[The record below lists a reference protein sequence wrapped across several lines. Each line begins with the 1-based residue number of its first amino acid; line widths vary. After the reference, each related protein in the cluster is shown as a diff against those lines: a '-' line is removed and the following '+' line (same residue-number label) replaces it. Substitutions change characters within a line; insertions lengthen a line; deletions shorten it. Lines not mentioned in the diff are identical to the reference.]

1 YEYVRSP
8 DGLWGVPDRNN
19 SWSGMLGM
27 LQREEVEIALGPFGV
42 TYQREQV
49 CDFSVPVY
57 IGQNKIMMQRPRLMN
72 DVSGFIKPFTPTLR
86 NLQVW
91 GLVMLSLVVVCLAFA
106 FVVWKEGQLT
116 GRPARNVLSKAMI
129 WVLKALTQ
137 ESCEHL
143 PKTNGGRVV
152 VSTWLLA
159 SLVFMSSYSGILTAM
174 ITVPRVHVPIDS
186 VEDLVNQ
193 RDMPWRIEAGSMMFQ
208 YFQAATGG
216 AKKAVFDHRA
226 GEFHDCWEDRQ
237 PIANGE
243 FAAICDD
250 ITMMKA
256 MSWDFSTT
264 GECHLYITREAI
276 FDVAIALAYKSNSA
290 YKERVNFWIHRVT
303 EAGIFN
309 KWLQLEIRNT
319 SQCLQPPS
327 ALRSGITVSG
337 LTLDAFIGCLLL
349 LAGGKQRP

>member
-1 YEYVRSP
+1 
-8 DGLWGVPDRNN
+8 
-19 SWSGMLGM
+19 
-27 LQREEVEIALGPFGV
+27 
-42 TYQREQV
+42 
-49 CDFSVPVY
+49 
-57 IGQNKIMMQRPRLMN
+57 
-72 DVSGFIKPFTPTLR
+72 
-86 NLQVW
+86 
-91 GLVMLSLVVVCLAFA
+91 MLSLVVVCLVFA

-116 GRPARNVLSKAMI
+116 GRPVRNVVSKAMI

-143 PKTNGGRVV
+143 PKTNGGRVL

-174 ITVPRVHVPIDS
+174 ITVPRVLVPIDS

-256 MSWDFSTT
+256 MSWDF
-264 GECHLYITREAI
+264 R
-276 FDVAIALAYKSNSA
+276 
-290 YKERVNFWIHRVT
+290 IHRVT

-349 LAGGKQRP
+349 LAGDHCAQAHLQLCTQNTAVL